1 MMHNCEQI
9 GRYHSRL
16 RIERMVLRALLANRE
31 TMRQDRHA
39 SAEDI
44 YMKVCEFRK
53 PAHSGMMFGT
63 GPMGTIP
70 FPAIIDAYPR
80 LI

>member
-44 YMKVCEFRK
+44 YMKRYVSF
-53 PAHSGMMFGT
+53 ASLLT
-63 GPMGTIP
+63 
-70 FPAIIDAYPR
+70 AA
-80 LI
+80 